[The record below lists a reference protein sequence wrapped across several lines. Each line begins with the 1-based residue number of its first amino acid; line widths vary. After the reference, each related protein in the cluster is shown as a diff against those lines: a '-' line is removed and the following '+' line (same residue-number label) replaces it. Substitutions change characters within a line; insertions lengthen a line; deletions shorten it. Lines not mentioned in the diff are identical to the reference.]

1 MNACAPN
8 QQRVLVMAP
17 EASIRLLIAN
27 VLSSERPET
36 VGELASRV
44 LASGRIEE
52 DDFVGVLKS
61 MIAEEELILGPPS
74 YEIET
79 FLDYLFSFGV
89 SMWFW
94 VALALTAI
102 SLVVVTLA
110 PDALPLN
117 VIRLLVGSVFILSVP
132 GYSLTRL
139 LFPETL
145 ELKSIERYALAV
157 GLSIALV
164 MLTGLGLNFTPL
176 GIRLFPIIV
185 SLTVFTALFS
195 IGGAFR
201 QYLSVRAH
209 PA

>member
-1 MNACAPN
+1 
-8 QQRVLVMAP
+8 MAP

>member
-1 MNACAPN
+1 MNAYAPN
-8 QQRVLVMAP
+8 QQRVPLMAP
-17 EASIRLLIAN
+17 EASIRILIAN
-27 VLSSERPET
+27 VLSSEHPET

-132 GYSLTRL
+132 GYSLTQL
-139 LFPETL
+139 FFPETL
-145 ELKSIERYALAV
+145 ELKSIERYVLAV

-176 GIRLFPIIV
+176 GIRLFPIII
-185 SLTVFTALFS
+185 SLSVFTALFS

-209 PA
+209 AA